1 MLIVYSLVCSRWNKV
16 CGDTPETL
24 IHALVPDQSMFSFIG
39 GVMNATN
46 GGAGPGNGPMAY
58 GNGSQV
64 LGHGR
69 GSGLPRSPRQGST
82 TVASLGRELSYATF
96 SQGMVSTGG

>member
-1 MLIVYSLVCSRWNKV
+1 M
-16 CGDTPETL
+16 
-24 IHALVPDQSMFSFIG
+24 HALVPDQSMFSFIG
-39 GVMNATN
+39 GGMNATN
-46 GGAGPGNGPMAY
+46 GGVGAGLGPAGAH

-69 GSGLPRSPRQGST
+69 SSGLPRSPTHMRRQGST
-82 TVASLGRELSYATF
+82 TGASLGHELSYATF